1 MVTAFLPSLW
11 GRVRGARTWAWGF
24 SAPAASPPHLDTV
37 QINEF
42 LVTTAG
48 PPRAAQPFPVRGLPG
63 RGRGRLPA
71 ASLPLPGRARP
82 SHNRD
87 RSELGRAGPHGRAAA
102 PCPGGAQPAAP
113 ATEALRQ
120 EPGAAAGPARLR
132 EEHAGQVRAGK
143 GAGAVTAAWGHLGFL

>member
-1 MVTAFLPSLW
+1 MSPAC
-11 GRVRGARTWAWGF
+11 GAEYEG
-24 SAPAASPPHLDTV
+24 PEPGPGASQHRQHRPPHLDTV

-71 ASLPLPGRARP
+71 TSLPLPGWARP

-87 RSELGRAGPHGRAAA
+87 RSGPGRAGPHGRAAA
-102 PCPGGAQPAAP
+102 PSPGGAQPAAP

-132 EEHAGQVRAGK
+132 EEHSGQVRAGK